1 MPNKCYR
8 IETFSMEYTQMTKE
22 ELLNELKEK
31 EQRLSQ
37 LEASERR
44 YRDML
49 EAIGDV
55 ISVQDTAFKVIYQ
68 NQANKDFLGT
78 DAVGK
83 YCYAAYEN
91 RDRVCE
97 GCPVAKVFDD
107 GKIHTAER
115 SGITDKGPVLVEV
128 TASPL
133 RDSNG
138 KIVGAIEVARDITER
153 NRTIE
158 ELRLAELKFRS
169 LVEQSL
175 VGIYILQDNRFPYV
189 NPKAAEIFGYTPEEF
204 ISEVSLNDIICE
216 EYLELVNDNIRK
228 RIENEVKTVHYT
240 FKGKRKD
247 LTILDLEVQGT
258 RTEFNG
264 KPAIIGTILDITERK
279 KMETESSRMQNLE
292 SLGVFA
298 SGVAHEY
305 NNLLTAII
313 GNLSLAKMYAKPGY
327 EVYDVLAEAEK
338 ASARAKDLTSQLLIF
353 AEGSRT
359 AKKII
364 DLKERLKEW
373 VGSALNDSQII
384 PEFNIQEDLWPVE
397 ADELQIHQALDN
409 IVTNARQSMPEG
421 GLIRVKAKNMDIDAQ
436 SESPLE
442 KGKYVLI
449 SIEDQGGGI
458 PEKYLLKIFDP
469 FYTTKQKNTGLGLSS
484 SYSIIK
490 NHGGHIS
497 VDSQLG
503 IGTIFHIYLPAFPE
517 HISSSKEA
525 LKTYPFGR
533 GKILVMDDEEI
544 VRLVV
549 GKLLSQCGYEAELA
563 RDGEEMLKMYKA
575 AGETGQPFKA
585 VIMDLGIEGGMGGQE
600 AIKHLLDMDPHAKAI
615 VSSGYSHAPVMS
627 HFNEFGFIGFLA
639 KPYRLEEL
647 GKVLHEVLT
656 EKEE

>member
-1 MPNKCYR
+1 MD
-8 IETFSMEYTQMTKE
+8 YTHMTKN
-22 ELLNELKEK
+22 ELLNELKEMK
-31 EQRLSQ
+31 QRLAQ
-37 LEASERR
+37 VEASERR
-44 YRDML
+44 YRGTLD
-49 EAIGDV
+49 AIGDL

-68 NQANKDFLGT
+68 NQANRNLLGS

-91 RDRVCE
+91 RDRVCQ
-97 GCPVAKVFDD
+97 GCPVAEALHD
-107 GKIHTAER
+107 GKIHTAKR

-133 RDSNG
+133 RDSTG
-138 KIVGAIEVARDITER
+138 EIVGAVELARDITEG

-175 VGIYILQDNRFPYV
+175 VGIYILQDNRFPYL
-189 NPKAAEIFGYTPEEF
+189 NPKAAEIFGYTPDEF
-204 ISEVSLNDIICE
+204 ISQVALNDIICE
-216 EYLELVNDNIRK
+216 EYLDVVNNNIRR

-247 LTILDLEVQGT
+247 GTILDIEVQGT

-264 KPAIIGTILDITERK
+264 RPAIIGTILDITERK
-279 KMETESSRMQNLE
+279 KMETERSRMQHLE

-298 SGVAHEY
+298 AGVAHEY

-327 EVYDVLAEAEK
+327 EVYDVLSEAEK
-338 ASARAKDLTSQLLIF
+338 ASIRAKDLTSQLLIF

-359 AKKII
+359 AKKIL

-373 VGSALNDSQII
+373 VGSALNDSQIM
-384 PEFNIQEDLWPVE
+384 PGFSIQEDLWPVE
-397 ADELQIHQALDN
+397 ADELQLHQVLDN

-421 GLIRVKAKNMDIDAQ
+421 GLIRVKAINIYADAT
-436 SESPLE
+436 SVSPLE
-442 KGKYVLI
+442 KGRYVLI

-469 FYTTKQKNTGLGLSS
+469 FYTTKQNNTGLGLSS

-490 NHGGHIS
+490 DHGGRIS

-503 IGTIFHIYLPAFPE
+503 IGTTFQIYLPAFLE

-525 LKTYPFGR
+525 LSTYPSGR

-549 GKLLSQCGYEAELA
+549 SKLLSQCGFEAELA
-563 RDGEEMLKMYKA
+563 RDGEEMLTMYKA
-575 AGETGQPFKA
+575 AVEKGKPFNA

-615 VSSGYSHAPVMS
+615 VSSGYSTAPVMS

-656 EKEE
+656 EREL

>member
-1 MPNKCYR
+1 
-8 IETFSMEYTQMTKE
+8 MTKE

-37 LEASERR
+37 VEASERR
-44 YRDML
+44 YRDTL

-55 ISVQDTAFKVIYQ
+55 ISIQDTAFKVIYQ
-68 NQANKDFLGT
+68 NQANKDFLGS

-97 GCPVAKVFDD
+97 GCPVAKALHD

-133 RDSNG
+133 RDSTG

-153 NRTIE
+153 KRTIE
-158 ELRLAELKFRS
+158 ELRLAESKFRS

-175 VGIYILQDNRFPYV
+175 VGIYIMQDSRFPYV
-189 NPKAAEIFGYTPEEF
+189 NPKSAEIFGYTPDEF

-216 EYLELVNDNIRK
+216 EYLELVNDNVRK

-247 LTILDLEVQGT
+247 RTILDLEVQGT

-279 KMETESSRMQNLE
+279 KMETERSRMQNLE

-338 ASARAKDLTSQLLIF
+338 ASVRAKNLTSQLLVF

-364 DLKERLKEW
+364 DLKGRLKEW
-373 VGSALNDSQII
+373 IGSALNDSQII
-384 PEFNIQEDLWPVE
+384 PEFSVQEDLWPVE
-397 ADELQIHQALDN
+397 ADELQIHQVLDN
-409 IVTNARQSMPEG
+409 IITNARQSMPEG
-421 GLIRVKAKNMDIDAQ
+421 GLIRIKAKNMDISAP

-458 PEKYLLKIFDP
+458 PEKFLLKIFDP

-503 IGTIFHIYLPAFPE
+503 IGTIFHIYLPAFLE
-517 HISSSKEA
+517 HISSSKET
-525 LKTYPFGR
+525 LNTYPFGR

-549 GKLLSQCGYEAELA
+549 GKLLNQCGYEAELA

-600 AIKHLLDMDPHAKAI
+600 AIKHLLAYRPSCK
-615 VSSGYSHAPVMS
+615 SNCFERLFSCSGNVT
-627 HFNEFGFIGFLA
+627 F
-639 KPYRLEEL
+639 
-647 GKVLHEVLT
+647 
-656 EKEE
+656 

>member
-1 MPNKCYR
+1 
-8 IETFSMEYTQMTKE
+8 MEYTQLTKE
-22 ELLNELKEK
+22 ELLNELKDK
-31 EQRLSQ
+31 DQHLSQ
-37 LEASERR
+37 VEASERR
-44 YRDML
+44 LRSTL

-55 ISVQDTAFKVIYQ
+55 ISVQDTAFKIIYQ
-68 NQANKDFLGT
+68 NQANRDFLGSE
-78 DAVGK
+78 AVGK
-83 YCYAAYEN
+83 YCYEAYEQ

-97 GCPVAKVFDD
+97 GCPVAKALDD
-107 GKIHTAER
+107 GKTHTAKR
-115 SGITDKGPVLVEV
+115 QGLTDKGPVVVEV

-133 RDSNG
+133 RDSSG
-138 KIVGAIEVARDITER
+138 TIVGAIEVARDITEF

-204 ISEVSLNDIICE
+204 ISEVSLNNIICE
-216 EYLELVNDNIRK
+216 EYLELANNNIRR
-228 RIENEVKTVHYT
+228 RIENEVKTVRYT

-247 LTILDLEVQGT
+247 LTIIDLEVQGT
-258 RTEFNG
+258 RTEFGGN
-264 KPAIIGTILDITERK
+264 PAIIGTILDITERK

-338 ASARAKDLTSQLLIF
+338 ASGRAKDLTSQLLLF

-364 DLKERLKEW
+364 ELKESLKEW
-373 VGSALNDSQII
+373 VGSTLIDSQIM
-384 PEFNIQEDLWPVE
+384 PAFNIQEDLWPVE
-397 ADELQIHQALDN
+397 ADEQQLRKAIWN
-409 IVTNARQSMPEG
+409 IVTNARQSMPGG
-421 GLIRVKAKNMDIDAQ
+421 GLIRVKAGNMDIDAA
-436 SESPLE
+436 SESQLE

-449 SIEDQGGGI
+449 TIEDQGGGI
-458 PEKYLLKIFDP
+458 PEKYLSKIFDP

-490 NHGGHIS
+490 NHRGHIS

-503 IGTIFHIYLPAFPE
+503 TGTIFHIYLPAAPE
-517 HISSSKEA
+517 HAASSTEV
-525 LKTYPFGR
+525 LKTYPYGR

-563 RDGEEMLKMYKA
+563 RDGDEMLKMYKA
-575 AGETGQPFKA
+575 AGEAGDPFKA

-600 AIKHLLDMDPHAKAI
+600 AIKHLLVMDPHAKAI

-627 HFNEFGFIGFLA
+627 HYNKFGFIGFLA

-656 EKEE
+656 ERND

>member
-1 MPNKCYR
+1 
-8 IETFSMEYTQMTKE
+8 MEYTQMTKE
-22 ELLNELKEK
+22 ELLNELREK

-37 LEASERR
+37 VEASERR
-44 YRDML
+44 YRGTL

-55 ISVQDTAFKVIYQ
+55 ISVQDTSFIVLYQ
-68 NQANKDFLGT
+68 NQANKDFLGA

-91 RDRVCE
+91 KDRVCE
-97 GCPVAKVFDD
+97 GCPVARVFDD

-133 RDSNG
+133 RDSTG
-138 KIVGAIEVARDITER
+138 KIVGAIEVARNITER
-153 NRTIE
+153 KRTVDQ
-158 ELRLAELKFRS
+158 LQAAEAKFRS
-169 LVEQSL
+169 IVEQSL
-175 VGIYILQDNRFPYV
+175 VGIYIFQDNRFPYV
-189 NPKAAEIFGYTPEEF
+189 NPKAAEIFGYNPDEF

-216 EYLELVNDNIRK
+216 EYLELVDDNIRR
-228 RIENEVKTVHYT
+228 RIENEVKILHFK

-279 KMETESSRMQNLE
+279 KMETERSRMQNLE

-338 ASARAKDLTSQLLIF
+338 ASVRAKDLTLQLLIF
-353 AEGSRT
+353 ADGSRT

-384 PEFNIQEDLWPVE
+384 PKFNMQEALWPVE
-397 ADELQIHQALDN
+397 ADEPQIHQALDN

-421 GLIRVKAKNMDIDAQ
+421 GLIRVKAKNVDIDAPT
-436 SESPLE
+436 ESPLD

-458 PEKYLLKIFDP
+458 PDKYLLKIFDP

-503 IGTIFHIYLPAFPE
+503 IGTTFHIYLPAFLG
-517 HISSSKEA
+517 HISASKEV

-563 RDGEEMLKMYKA
+563 SDGEEMLKMYKA
-575 AGETGQPFKA
+575 AREIGQPFKA

-600 AIKHLLDMDPHAKAI
+600 AIKYLLDIDPHAKAI